1 MNFTVNM
8 IKLFADTANLKEIE
22 YCFSRGV
29 NDGITTNPKI
39 MQDTG
44 DLSKGFIDACRGI
57 VDKYPDIAVSLETD
71 LRGIDMNYFELEDEI
86 KVRDILLSQAYTLNE
101 LGKNVIIKIPICK
114 GGLLAARE
122 LAKENIKT
130 NITACMNA
138 QQALIAAEY
147 GLGYVSMFANRML
160 DSNILKMAG
169 YNLESVLKE
178 SNWKNILKENKEKY
192 FEKAWEAT
200 LNEIKYVSKSID
212 KSRCELIVGSIR
224 SPEDIYKIASAG
236 PQIITIPTKIVQEL
250 KDIEN
255 IRNASINLETN
266 VANFISVSDPI
277 TLYTLKEFEESAN
290 SYRK

>member
-44 DLSKGFIDACRGI
+44 DLSKGFIDACRSI
-57 VDKYPDIAVSLETD
+57 VDKYPSVPVSLETD

-138 QQALIAAEY
+138 QQVLIAAEY

-224 SPEDIYKIASAG
+224 SPEDISKIASAG

-266 VANFISVSDPI
+266 VANFISVSDPM